1 MTAGADV
8 QLAAVVLAALDDLR
22 DLAVVVVED
31 LAEQEDGALDRRQ
44 ALQQDEER
52 HRERVG
58 GLGLRGGVRL
68 GAGQER
74 FGQPLADVLLAAD
87 ARGPEVV
94 DAEACHDRREVRLR
108 RLDLL
113 AAGLG
118 AMDAEEGLLDDVL
131 GLADAADHPV
141 GDREHQ
147 RPELFVRRFGAH
159 ASETR

>member
-8 QLAAVVLAALDDLR
+8 QLPAIALAALDDLR
-22 DLAVVVVED
+22 NLAVVVVED

-58 GLGLRGGVRL
+58 GLGLRGGIGL
-68 GAGQER
+68 GVGQER

-87 ARGPEVV
+87 ARGPEAV
-94 DAEACHDRREVRLR
+94 DAEAWHDRPEGRLR

-113 AAGLG
+113 AVGPR
-118 AMDAEEGLLDDVL
+118 AMD
-131 GLADAADHPV
+131 
-141 GDREHQ
+141 
-147 RPELFVRRFGAH
+147 
-159 ASETR
+159 